1 MTDSMSSRPD
11 TSRLRHAEHE
21 SNARIAL
28 ALSILQHRS
37 FCPACHLHA
46 DQTRL
51 ALLGATVEELARGV
65 AS

>member
-11 TSRLRHAEHE
+11 DSILRRALHE
-21 SNARIAL
+21 NNARIAL
-28 ALSILQHRS
+28 ALSILQHRT

-65 AS
+65 A